1 MSQAS
6 KHSKS
11 IASNF
16 IIRSELFFELFPFHI
31 IFKRSLEI
39 ISIGDGLNQ
48 AMKNIEG
55 ETLRDLFN
63 INRPMIHAFTWEN
76 VILRLNDLVFL
87 SFFIIYLKIIL
98 HANNI
103 FELVTIEPVRRQ
115 STPTEKEFPE
125 SSKIMPI
132 WQYIVIIK
140 LIFNLIKLYMVLILL

>member
-1 MSQAS
+1 MKVDFKNSQYDQFLSSTNISQAS

-31 IFKRSLEI
+31 IFKKSLEI

-76 VILRLNDLVFL
+76 VILPLNKLF
-87 SFFIIYLKIIL
+87 
-98 HANNI
+98 
-103 FELVTIEPVRRQ
+103 RR
-115 STPTEKEFPE
+115 
-125 SSKIMPI
+125 
-132 WQYIVIIK
+132 Y
-140 LIFNLIKLYMVLILL
+140 LILIYFSFTFYLTDNSSCKQYF

>member
-1 MSQAS
+1 MSQVS

-31 IFKRSLEI
+31 IFQKTLEI

-48 AMKNIEG
+48 VMKIEG

-76 VILRLNDLVFL
+76 VILRL
-87 SFFIIYLKIIL
+87 YK
-98 HANNI
+98 
-103 FELVTIEPVRRQ
+103 
-115 STPTEKEFPE
+115 
-125 SSKIMPI
+125 
-132 WQYIVIIK
+132 
-140 LIFNLIKLYMVLILL
+140 